1 MNIAQVATSSTAANI
16 SRHIQADTEM
26 QMAVLKQM
34 AESQQQMA
42 EMLHILGVGLK
53 VDIQA

>member
-1 MNIAQVATSSTAANI
+1 MNIAPLATTSAVEAI
-16 SRHIQADTEM
+16 ARQIQANTDM
-26 QMAVLKQM
+26 QMSLMKQM

-42 EMLHILGVGLK
+42 EMLQTLGVGLN